1 MSLTVR
7 TQLGPYEIL
16 ELLGSGGMGEV
27 YRARDGRLEREVAIK
42 VLPERL
48 ASDPLAL
55 ARFQREARAV
65 AALSHPNIVSLY
77 DIGTEQGTNY
87 VVMELL
93 EGQTLAL
100 RLKEATLEWRAVL
113 EIALA
118 VAEGLAAAHAKGLI
132 HRDIKPENIFLTV
145 NGGAKILDFGLVRQ
159 AKHMPPTSSTDNTIT
174 LGTQQG
180 MLLGTVSY
188 MAPEQVR
195 GQQADARSDV
205 FAFGCVLYEMLMG
218 QRPFCGESPA
228 DVMVAI
234 LHDTPLLLSESGRHR
249 PAALDRVVAR
259 CLQKAPA
266 QRYTSAAEL
275 VSALKPI
282 RDDAA
287 FHENTVRHS
296 ETHIGRQE
304 ETGMM
309 THRAQSAASIA
320 VLPFVNM
327 SSDPENEYFSDGLAE
342 ELINVLSK
350 IEGLRVASRTS
361 AFALKGKNED
371 LRRIGELLN
380 VRTVLQGSVRKSGN
394 RIRVSAQLGNV
405 ADGYQLWSEI
415 YDRQLE
421 DVFAIQDEIAENIA
435 KALQVILSEKD
446 RRALERAAPTGDIRA
461 YDYFL
466 RGMQLFHQFRRK
478 TLEAAVRMFEQAIA
492 IDSGYG
498 RAFAGLADCY
508 SLLYTNWNA
517 RSAFRDKADVAS
529 QKALELEPELAEAHA
544 ARGLALSIHKRF
556 DLAQT
561 AFETAIRLNPNL
573 YEARYFYGRACLAAG
588 RLDDAARLLA
598 EASQLCPEDYQAL
611 LLGASVLAGL
621 GRKAEAEAAYRRGL
635 EVADNHLQLY
645 SDDARAFCLGA
656 VAWCQLGEQSRA
668 LDWARRALAMD
679 PDEPMTLYNVA
690 CVYSLLG
697 QIEEAIDTLNRA
709 VAKGFTHK
717 AWIENDADFKPL
729 HGDPRFRALLDSM

>member
-1 MSLTVR
+1 MSLNVR

-16 ELLGSGGMGEV
+16 DLLGSGGMGEV
-27 YRARDGRLEREVAIK
+27 YRARDSRLEREVAVK

-48 ASDPLAL
+48 AHDPLSL

-65 AALSHPNIVSLY
+65 AALSHPHIVALY

-93 EGQTLAL
+93 EGHTLGQ
-100 RLKEATLEWRAVL
+100 RLKTAALEWRESL

-132 HRDIKPENIFLTV
+132 HRDIKPENIFLTG
-145 NGGAKILDFGLVRQ
+145 NGGVKILDFGLVRQ
-159 AKHMPPTSSTDNTIT
+159 EKQALPTSPMANTVT

-188 MAPEQVR
+188 MSPEQVR

-205 FAFGCVLYEMLMG
+205 FAFGCVLYEMLVG
-218 QRPFCGESPA
+218 QRPFWGESPA

-234 LHDTPLLLSESGRHR
+234 LHDNPPLLSESGRHR
-249 PAALDRVVAR
+249 PATLDRVVAR
-259 CLQKAPA
+259 CLNKTPA
-266 QRYTSAAEL
+266 QRYASAAEL
-275 VSALKPI
+275 VAALKPLREDAAC
-282 RDDAA
+282 RDDEARPT
-287 FHENTVRHS
+287 ETVAR
-296 ETHIGRQE
+296 RQE
-304 ETGMM
+304 ATG
-309 THRAQSAASIA
+309 TLPRQQPAVSIA

-371 LRRIGELLN
+371 LRKIGEQLN
-380 VRTVLQGSVRKSGN
+380 VRTVLQGSVRKSGS

-405 ADGYQLWSEI
+405 ADGYQLWSET
-415 YDRQLE
+415 YNRQLE
-421 DVFAIQDEIAENIA
+421 DVFAIQDEIAQNIA
-435 KALQVILSEKD
+435 KALQVILTEKD
-446 RRALERAAPTGDIRA
+446 RRALERPAPTGDIRA

-492 IDSGYG
+492 IDAAYG
-498 RAFAGLADCY
+498 RAYAGLADCY
-508 SLLYTNWNA
+508 SLLYTYWNA
-517 RSAFRDKADVAS
+517 RGDIQDKADVAS
-529 QKALELEPELAEAHA
+529 RKALDLEPELAEAHA
-544 ARGLALSIHKRF
+544 ARGLALSIHKRY
-556 DLAQT
+556 DEARKV
-561 AFETAIRLNPNL
+561 FETAMRLNPHL
-573 YEARYFYGRACLAAG
+573 FEARYFYGRACLAEG

-598 EASQLCPEDYQAL
+598 EASRLCPEDYQAPI
-611 LLGASVLAGL
+611 LGAGVLSGL
-621 GRKAEAEAAYRRGL
+621 GRKTEAEAAYRRGL
-635 EVADNHLQLY
+635 EVIENHLQLY
-645 SDDARAFCLGA
+645 PDDARALYLGA
-656 VAWCQLGEQSRA
+656 TAWCQLGEQPRA
-668 LDWARRALAMD
+668 LDWVRRALAID
-679 PDEPMTLYNVA
+679 PDEPMTLYNIA

-697 QIEEAIDTLNRA
+697 QIEEAIDALARA
-709 VAKGFTHK
+709 VEKGFTHK

-729 HGDPRFRALLDSM
+729 HGYKRYRALLDSM